1 MSNNTGLF
9 GNIFLKN
16 NNNNLSTGESI
27 FSFASGTSD
36 NKKSIFGNSPF
47 LNSGN
52 KKEGL
57 FGLFDNKEESK
68 PDSPFGF
75 FYEKD
80 NKENNLFGNG
90 SGSGMNL
97 FGNKGDKDEKT
108 EDNFSNLFGKMN
120 LNKNNNNNK
129 KETDI
134 FSSDNSKLLGN
145 NLLFGNN
152 NDNDNNNNNNNININ
167 ISNINNVNINN
178 VNINME
184 NSGNNI
190 RFNSEDN
197 DIGNEEMDNEESK
210 AKEED
215 KKEEEVK
222 QVKISEELDKPD
234 ELDNIDNKDY
244 ARIINSKM
252 KNYKKEMDSTLDKIE
267 KKKDKLKAH
276 EKLFNNFLDKINTSN
291 KVINYIKDNLD
302 NNTRQLE
309 RISDEQDKIIN
320 DLDFIEKNLDKKI
333 GAQRSKEEII
343 KKNDEKNKEL
353 DDTFENIDKKI
364 VGCHK
369 NMKENNTVVE
379 ISEIKTLN
387 QLLNRIIHRIK
398 KDVQGK
404 QIDYLDNIFKAEKKV
419 LNK

>member
-52 KKEGL
+52 KKEDF
-57 FGLFDNKEESK
+57 FGLFDKKEESK
-68 PDSPFGF
+68 SNCPFGF

-120 LNKNNNNNK
+120 LNKTNNNNK

-145 NLLFGNN
+145 N
-152 NDNDNNNNNNNININ
+152 
-167 ISNINNVNINN
+167 INNA
-178 VNINME
+178 NINME

-398 KDVQGK
+398 KDVQEK